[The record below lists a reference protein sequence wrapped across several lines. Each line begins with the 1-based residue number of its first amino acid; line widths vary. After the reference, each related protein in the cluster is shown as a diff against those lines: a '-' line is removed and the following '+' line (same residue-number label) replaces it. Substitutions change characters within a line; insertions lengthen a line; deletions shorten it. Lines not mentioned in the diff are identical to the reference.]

1 MDSETMYHQKSAFVE
16 PVLFFF
22 VQRSQILTGRNI
34 SYGNFICNV
43 RPQKSEIHRVR
54 LTAGGEKLDAYEE
67 TSSPTVGLID
77 AKLHFNST
85 ISDAHN
91 GARHLGLEIKN
102 FYLGTP
108 MDHTK
113 FQYLRV
119 HIKDTPP
126 EVLEEYDVH
135 PDKFGYVYLE
145 VRRGMYGLK
154 EDGVI

>member
-1 MDSETMYHQKSAFVE
+1 MPSNF
-16 PVLFFF
+16 
-22 VQRSQILTGRNI
+22 
-34 SYGNFICNV
+34 YGKFICNV

-54 LTAGGEKLDAYEE
+54 LTAGGDKLDAYEE

-91 GARHLGLEIKN
+91 GTQHLGLDIKN

-108 MDHTK
+108 MNHTK

-119 HIKDTPP
+119 HIMSVLISLDTSTWKSDA
-126 EVLEEYDVH
+126 VCT
-135 PDKFGYVYLE
+135 G
-145 VRRGMYGLK
+145 
-154 EDGVI
+154 